1 MSNQGKAYLYGMV
14 TVLLWSTVATAFKL
28 SLNYLDPVQLLLY
41 SSLVSI
47 LTMGIII
54 IFQKKTRLIFSF
66 TQKQY
71 FYLLGLGFL
80 NPFLYYMVLFKA
92 YDLLPAQEAQ
102 PLNYTW
108 ALTLT
113 FLSIFLLGQKISVK
127 DALTGLTGYV
137 GVLIISTHGDIL
149 GLNFSDPLGV
159 GLALGSTIIWAVY
172 WIYNKK
178 ISIDPVVGLFVSFL
192 FSIPFTLI
200 FCAILSSVIPT
211 NMQGLFGAAYVG
223 VFEMGIAFVCWLFA
237 LKLSTHTA
245 KVSYLIYFAPFLSL
259 IFIHFFLGE
268 EILPS
273 TIIGLVVITLSLLLQ
288 QMRFGEKTGEEIVSN
303 KAS

>member
-1 MSNQGKAYLYGMV
+1 MSNQGRAYIFGIM
-14 TVLLWSTVATAFKL
+14 TVFLWSTVATAFKL
-28 SLNYLDPVQLLLY
+28 SLKYLDPIQLLLY
-41 SSLVSI
+41 SSLISV
-47 LTMGIII
+47 LTIGVII
-54 IFQKKTRLIFSF
+54 IFQRKTALIFSF
-66 TQKQY
+66 SKKQY

-127 DALTGLTGYV
+127 DAVTGITGYL

-149 GLNFSDPLGV
+149 GLNFSDPFGV

-172 WIYNKK
+172 WIYNQKTGV
-178 ISIDPVVGLFVSFL
+178 DPVVGLFMSFL
-192 FSIPFTLI
+192 FSLPFTLVFCTI
-200 FCAILSSVIPT
+200 FSSIVNAKVP
-211 NMQGLFGAAYVG
+211 GLLGAAYVG
-223 VFEMGIAFVCWLFA
+223 VFEMGIAFVCWLYA
-237 LKLSTHTA
+237 LKLSSNTA
-245 KVSYLIYFAPFLSL
+245 KISYLIYFAPFLSL

-268 EILPS
+268 KILPS
-273 TIIGLVVITLSLLLQ
+273 TLLGLVIITLSLLLQ
-288 QMRFGEKTGEEIVSN
+288 QMKFGK
-303 KAS
+303 KQR